1 MTLILK
7 KAALIIAVSTGLIA
21 CNSAQITGGPLE
33 IGAAQSNN
41 LLDHGGFE
49 RGFGD
54 WRACS
59 DPQLV
64 SLQTNDTRTEGSAIL
79 EARGCL
85 YQTVPAQ
92 ANDNMIVN
100 CNATKSNR
108 DDWTSLTF
116 GYLDANYKPL
126 DTVEEQIMGTAA
138 TNVTAS
144 LRAPADTA
152 YAEVLIYTESGAVI
166 EDCELIN
173 TQRGVSSELLINSH
187 FEEELTAWQACSQGT
202 VTADNAIATVTNS
215 CISQKFTASEGLEL
229 QLTCDSYKTGTE
241 HAAVV
246 LGYLDDSF
254 QGIELTEAPISTVEG
269 LFPSVTLTAPADT
282 VYVEA
287 MVYGLG
293 QVDINSCSLNSPLN

>member
-1 MTLILK
+1 MTLTIK

-64 SLQTNDTRTEGSAIL
+64 SLQTNETRTEGSAIL
-79 EARGCL
+79 EAGGCL

-92 ANDNMIVN
+92 ANDNMVVN
-100 CNATKSNR
+100 CNASKANR

-116 GYLDANYKPL
+116 GYLDANYQPL
-126 DTVEEQIMGTAA
+126 ATVEEQIIGTAT
-138 TNVTAS
+138 TNVTTS

-152 YAEVLIYTESGAVI
+152 YAEVLIYTESGAEV

-187 FEEELTAWQACSQGT
+187 FEEALTGWQACSQGT
-202 VTADNAIATVTNS
+202 VTADNAVATVNNS
-215 CISQKFTASEGLEL
+215 CISQQFTASEGLEL
-229 QLTCDSYKTGTE
+229 QLTCDSYKTGPE
-241 HAAVV
+241 HAAV
-246 LGYLDDSF
+246 LLAYLDENF
-254 QGIELTEAPISTVEG
+254 QGIELSETPISTVEG
-269 LFPSVTLTAPADT
+269 LFPSATLTAPAGT

-287 MVYGLG
+287 MIYGLG
-293 QVDINSCSLNSPLN
+293 QVDVNNCSLNSPQS